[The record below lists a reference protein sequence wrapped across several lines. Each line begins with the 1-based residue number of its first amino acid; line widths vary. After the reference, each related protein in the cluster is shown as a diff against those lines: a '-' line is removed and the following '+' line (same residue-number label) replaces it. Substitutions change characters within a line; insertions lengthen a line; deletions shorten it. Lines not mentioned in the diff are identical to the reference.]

1 MQLSF
6 YELVYCLN
14 LILAACV
21 TKVIDFIDFASSIKN
36 TKSIPSSI
44 TNQINF
50 IFTY

>member
-14 LILAACV
+14 LILVACV
-21 TKVIDFIDFASSIKN
+21 TKVIDFINFAKN
-36 TKSIPSSI
+36 IPFSI